1 MNHPLTIGAHR
12 GPARV
17 NEPRGCH
24 DVAAIGACYPIWGE
38 VRHPCGG
45 PMNMD
50 RVWDIEV
57 NWIRFFDA
65 TLLITGIISVLSV
78 ATVFI

>member
-1 MNHPLTIGAHR
+1 
-12 GPARV
+12 
-17 NEPRGCH
+17 
-24 DVAAIGACYPIWGE
+24 
-38 VRHPCGG
+38 
-45 PMNMD
+45 MD